1 MRQVRQFALAAL
13 AAALVL
19 GAGLAPAGAGT
30 KLLRF
35 PDIHGDRVVFVYA
48 GDLWIA
54 PVTGGTAT
62 RLTSHPGLEL
72 FPRFSP
78 DGKWIAFTAQYGGDE
93 QVWVIPSSGGAPR
106 QLTWYPAK
114 GPLPDRWGFDN
125 QVIGWTPDGSAVV
138 FRSLREAW
146 GLVDS
151 RLYTVKLDGS
161 LPEPLPMPYSGAGD
175 FSPDGKRI
183 VYSPLVRDF
192 RTWKRYRGGW
202 AQELYIFDLATHE
215 TTRVTK
221 NPYADRDPMWI
232 GDAIWF
238 TSDRSGTNNLYRY
251 DVATGKVE
259 QVTHETTWDVRWPSS
274 DGTSRIVYELN
285 GELEI
290 LDVASRR
297 TTHLDITVPLDT
309 TRERPAHLRVS
320 EWLEGAG
327 IGPTGKRAVFV
338 ARGEVFSV
346 PVEHGVTR
354 NLTRS
359 SGAHDRDAAWSP
371 DGKTIAFVSDR
382 SGEDQLWLV
391 DASGTKPPRQL
402 TRDEDFRAYLQDPAW
417 SPDGKRIAFHDQAG
431 RLYVIEVDTGKWVQV
446 ADDITPFGLDYTWSP
461 DSRWLAFSLAE
472 PTQYRSLWLWK
483 VGWEKPRRVTGPTW
497 NEHDPS
503 WSPDGKYLYYL
514 SERTFAPQMGQ
525 IEWNYVTDRM
535 TGIFALTLKKG
546 QPGPVPPRNDE
557 EGAANGGKE
566 KAAAGKDDDAKDRAK
581 KKKGK
586 KGRKGG
592 EEAAAKEKEEGVVVE
607 IDLEGLA
614 DRVTRMPIEADDIT
628 TVAAVEGGLLYV
640 VGGPWYYGRSSDVTP
655 TLKFFDLEKRE
666 SKDVAEGVGGFDLS
680 ADGKKLLARIK
691 GSWYVLDAKPGGEKK
706 QVSLDGLQADI
717 VPVEEWNQIFH
728 EVWRRYR
735 DFFYVPNMHGYDW
748 EGLRKKYEAW
758 LPSVAHRMDLNY
770 VIGEMIAELSIGH
783 AYIAG
788 GAWGKPDR
796 PRAGLLGARFAL
808 DPDSGR
814 YRISYLLPG
823 QNEEEVYR
831 NPLRAP
837 GIDVKQGDYLLA
849 INGVELS
856 APDNPYRHL
865 LYAAGGPVQ
874 LTVNDRP
881 TLEGARTVT
890 VEPIGSEAELNY
902 LDWILKKR
910 ALVEKLSHGR
920 LGYLHIPDMGAEGIR
935 EFIKWFYGQEDRE
948 GLVIDVRHNGG
959 GNVSQMIISRLARK
973 LLMVSWE
980 RNADIPDP
988 YPSRAF
994 NGRLIALCNEDTA
1007 SDGDQFSYIFRK
1019 AGLGKLVGKRTWGG
1033 VVGIYGRAPLV
1044 DGGTVYVPESAA
1056 ADLENHW
1063 VIEGWGVE
1071 PDIVVENDPKSL
1083 LEGRDPQLERAVE
1096 ELLREIDEHPAPKLH
1111 RPEPPC
1117 KTPECL
1123 AEAGR

>member
-1 MRQVRQFALAAL
+1 VRHVRRFRIAVLVAVLALAAGL
-13 AAALVL
+13 SAAR
-19 GAGLAPAGAGT
+19 AGT

-48 GDLWIA
+48 GDLWLA

-93 QVWVIPSSGGAPR
+93 QVWVIPAEGGAPR
-106 QLTWYPAK
+106 QLTWYPAR

-151 RLYTVKLDGS
+151 RLYTVRLDGS
-161 LPEPLPMPYSGAGD
+161 MPEPLPMPYSGAGD

-215 TTRVTK
+215 TRRVTK
-221 NPYADRDPMWI
+221 SPYADRDPMWI
-232 GDAIWF
+232 GETIWF

-251 DVATGKVE
+251 DISTGE
-259 QVTHETTWDVRWPSS
+259 IAQVTHETEWDVRWPSS
-274 DGTSRIVYELN
+274 DGVSRIVYELN
-285 GELEI
+285 GELRV
-290 LDVASRR
+290 LDVR
-297 TTHLDITVPLDT
+297 TGQSEGIDITVPLDS
-309 TRERPAHLRVS
+309 TRERPRHLAVRR
-320 EWLEGAG
+320 WLEGAA
-327 IGPTGKRAVFV
+327 IGPTGKRALFV

-371 DGKTIAFVSDR
+371 DGRTIVYVSDR
-382 SGEDQLWLV
+382 TGEDQLWLV
-391 DASGTKPPRQL
+391 DASGTKPARQL

-431 RLYVIEVDTGKWVQV
+431 RLYVIEVESGKWVQV
-446 ADDITPFGLDYTWSP
+446 ADDRTPFGLDYAWSP

-472 PTQYRSLWLWK
+472 DTQYRSLWLWK
-483 VGWEKPRRVTGPTW
+483 VGWEKPRRITGPTW

-535 TGIFALTLKKG
+535 TGIFALTLKQG
-546 QPGPVPPRNDE
+546 EPGPVPPRNDE
-557 EGAANGGKE
+557 EEAAAEKE
-566 KAAAGKDDDAKDRAK
+566 KKAAGKDAGKTGEKER
-581 KKKGK
+581 K
-586 KGRKGG
+586 KGRKGTKKNG
-592 EEAAAKEKEEGVVVE
+592 EKEKGERLVE
-607 IDLEGLA
+607 IDLDGLA
-614 DRVTRMPIEADDIT
+614 DRVTRLPIEADDIT
-628 TVAAVEGGLLYV
+628 SVTAVEGGLLYV

-655 TLKFFDLEKRE
+655 RLQFFDLEKRE
-666 SKDVAEGVGGFDLS
+666 SKEVAEGIGGYELS
-680 ADGKKLLARIK
+680 ADGKKLLARIE
-691 GSWYVLDAKPGGEKK
+691 GTWYVLEPKPGAEKK
-706 QVSLDGLQADI
+706 KVSLDGLQADI

-748 EGLRKKYEAW
+748 DGLRKKYESW
-758 LPSVAHRMDLNY
+758 LPWVAHRMDLNY
-770 VIGEMIAELSIGH
+770 VIGEMIAELSVGH

-788 GAWGKPDR
+788 GDWDKPSR
-796 PRAGLLGARFAL
+796 PHAGLLGARFEL
-808 DPDSGR
+808 DADSGR
-814 YRISYLLPG
+814 YRIAYLLPG

-831 NPLRAP
+831 NPLRAV
-837 GIDVKQGDYLLA
+837 GVDVKVGDYVLA
-849 INGVELS
+849 INGVELK

-865 LYAAGGPVQ
+865 LYAAGGPIQV
-874 LTVNDRP
+874 TVNSKP
-881 TLEGARTVT
+881 ALEGAKTYT

-902 LDWILKKR
+902 LDWILRKR
-910 ALVEKLSHGR
+910 ALVEKLSGGR

-935 EFIKWFYGQEDRE
+935 EFIKWFYGQLDRE
-948 GLVIDVRHNGG
+948 GLVVDVRHNGG
-959 GNVSQMIISRLARK
+959 GNVSQMVISRLARK

-988 YPSRAF
+988 YPSRAYA
-994 NGRLIALCNEDTA
+994 GRLIALCNEDTA

-1083 LEGRDPQLERAVE
+1083 LEGRDPQLERAVR
-1096 ELLREIDEHPAPKLH
+1096 ELLSELDAHPVPRLH
-1111 RPEPPC
+1111 RPAPPC
-1117 KTPECL
+1117 KTPACL
-1123 AEAGR
+1123 REQER